1 MSDYEQLVKSYPD
14 TLILCLQ
21 GMFYIAY
28 DESAYV
34 LSVVSGYQVRRESEK
49 SKCKCGFP
57 KGSLDKVTKLLDEKH
72 VNYIALKG
80 SEVAAA
86 GDFNSGNC
94 FNDCLS
100 SFNKNNIVT
109 KGKKVKADIKLSEF
123 GVDMDIS
130 KSTSESSD
138 VIACSLTGIDQIDAF
153 KKLEKFI
160 QGRDV
165 VALVFQGEHQE
176 DKFVLKGKIEYA

>member
-1 MSDYEQLVKSYPD
+1 MSDYEQFVKGYSD
-14 TLILCLQ
+14 TLILRLQ
-21 GMFYIAY
+21 GLFYIAY

-34 LSVVSGYQVRRESEK
+34 LSVVSGYQVRREFEK

-57 KGSLDKVTKLLDEKH
+57 KGSLDKVTKLLDKNH

-86 GDFNSGNC
+86 GDFNSDNR
-94 FNDCLS
+94 FNDCVS

-109 KGKKVKADIKLSEF
+109 KGNKVKSDNKLSEF

-130 KSTSESSD
+130 KTTSESSD
-138 VIACSLTGIDQIDAF
+138 VIACSLTGIDEIDAF
-153 KKLEKFI
+153 KKLENFI

-165 VALVFQGEHQE
+165 VALVFHGERQD